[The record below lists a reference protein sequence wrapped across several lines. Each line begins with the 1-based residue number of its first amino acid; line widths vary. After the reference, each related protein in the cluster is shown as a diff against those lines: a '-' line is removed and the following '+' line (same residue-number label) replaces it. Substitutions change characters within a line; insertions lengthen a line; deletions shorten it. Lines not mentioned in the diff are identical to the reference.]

1 MHPKRNRMTT
11 TPPLPAPR
19 TLLTSLINTLAS
31 APLAP
36 PDPALTNPLGRL
48 PASHRAL
55 LATLHALYPSVLLP
69 ALDVLDRRLVTRVFV
84 DGGSGGAGAST
95 AAASA
100 VVERGG
106 GVGAGVDASAGPG
119 ASGNVTVSGA
129 GASEEAAGTMLERRQ
144 VAPEADPV
152 PPSRSLAAMDA
163 EAAEAGTGAGRDGG
177 GDDGRSE
184 NKRSP
189 PNRRRLGSGPT
200 FHIVRSAQPSQP
212 FRRQHG
218 GHHQFRPNTRQQTYV
233 VRLRAWSC
241 TCAAFAFASYPFE
254 APPSRNANPSPA
266 RQRGRAAGVDNYYA
280 IEPASSPSVSGP
292 GSAAR
297 DPGDSGRD
305 EDGLEWEFGG
315 LSIDGRDDDEG
326 GDAAAGMWTGA
337 AAGVP
342 ACKHLLACVLGERL
356 AGLGLGEYMDERRV
370 GREEGA
376 GLVGEA

>member
-1 MHPKRNRMTT
+1 MTT

-19 TLLTSLINTLAS
+19 TLLTSLIDTLAS

-48 PASHRAL
+48 PAPHRAL

-84 DGGSGGAGAST
+84 DGGGGGGGAGAPT
-95 AAASA
+95 ATVSAA
-100 VVERGG
+100 VERGG

-119 ASGNVTVSGA
+119 ASGNVTVSGV
-129 GASEEAAGTMLERRQ
+129 GASEATGTMPERRQ

-152 PPSRSLAAMDA
+152 PSSRSLAVPDA
-163 EAAEAGTGAGRDGG
+163 EAAEAGAGAGQDGG
-177 GDDGRSE
+177 GVDGRGE
-184 NKRSP
+184 DKHSP
-189 PNRRRLGSGPT
+189 PNRQRLGSEPT

-218 GHHQFRPNTRQQTYV
+218 HHQFNPNARQRTYV

-254 APPSRNANPSPA
+254 APPSQNADPGPA
-266 RQRGRAAGVDNYYA
+266 RQRGRVAGVDRCYA
-280 IEPASSPSVSGP
+280 IEPASSSSGSGP

-305 EDGLEWEFGG
+305 GDGPEWEFGG
-315 LSIDGRDDDEG
+315 LGIDGRGDDDEG
-326 GDAAAGMWTGA
+326 GAAAAGMGTA
-337 AAGVP
+337 TAAGVP

-356 AGLGLGEYMDERRV
+356 AGLGLGEYMDERRA